1 MAKVKNKSPGGSAG
15 ESKKRKKK
23 NRNRGKRKR
32 ERDPLQKAMSGLS
45 LSRGPKIPTEHTQEK
60 AQQGDNIQRETTS
73 GLDAQKA
80 RYERRRLLNA
90 EHRRQRL
97 PEDWRE
103 SSFNPKEFQGLI
115 RAITQAIHPDIELEY
130 SALIMLRD
138 EVEDIVVR
146 LMQKA
151 AQAAERANRSEI
163 QVEDMRGDNSNL
175 TKTQDETRSDLP
187 STAEKS
193 SDGDCL
199 FAQASVKQD
208 EVHPLEAPQS
218 VEYEMSM

>member
-1 MAKVKNKSPGGSAG
+1 MAKVKNKSTDGSAG
-15 ESKKRKKK
+15 ESKKKK
-23 NRNRGKRKR
+23 NRNQRRRKR

-45 LSRGPKIPTEHTQEK
+45 LSRGPKIPTEHTQGE
-60 AQQGDNIQRETTS
+60 AQQGGNIQRETTGS
-73 GLDAQKA
+73 LDAQKPPW
-80 RYERRRLLNA
+80 RPLPDHLS
-90 EHRRQRL
+90 HRIRNL
-97 PEDWRE
+97 PEDWRQ
-103 SSFNPKEFQGLI
+103 SAFNPKPFQMVI

-130 SALIMLRD
+130 SALITLRD

-163 QVEDMRGDNSNL
+163 RVEDMRGDNSNL
-175 TKTQDETRSDLP
+175 TKTQDETKSDLP

-199 FAQASVKQD
+199 VPQASVKQD
-208 EVHPLEAPQS
+208 EVHPLDAPQS